1 MPGTVAQAA
10 EPAFST
16 LAQTAL
22 GALLIIAVLAAVTAI
37 YVLIRVQNARVQ
49 DQKEMSDKLEA
60 SHAKMVEAFT
70 GFRST
75 LTSLEKTE
83 ESSQNV
89 MGAMRDQ
96 LMNLA
101 AEVRHCQHRVP

>member
-1 MPGTVAQAA
+1 MPNAAIQVA
-10 EPAFST
+10 EPAIST
-16 LAQTAL
+16 LAQTVI
-22 GALLIIAVLAAVTAI
+22 GALLIIAVLTAI
-37 YVLIRVQNARVQ
+37 FAIYILVKVQNARVQ

-83 ESSQNV
+83 ESSQTV

-101 AEVRHCQHRVP
+101 AEIRHCPHKG